1 MPVSRTDELRP
12 EVQAQVDAYLAT
24 IRAGLCRVAAP
35 LADELTAETSSHLLD
50 VLSADSTLAGVELAI
65 ADLGPADEYAAAMCA
80 EISGGK
86 PQLREAAGALPDV
99 GGPGTGRVLGMP
111 YDVRMPTTERIRLR
125 WWNPTD
131 PRIWMPRAWGIGWD
145 LNFGALAVKLRL
157 IRPDDQDEPFAHVPE
172 AWIYLALAVPLL
184 ITAAMAG
191 AWALMAATLPE
202 LLPVHWGI
210 SGQAD
215 RYAEPPTALGF
226 LLVMALVPT
235 VWALV
240 SFVMHRSK
248 AARVLVTSFATLF
261 ASLAGAI
268 FLITVTWPA
277 AEGLG
282 WLLPVA
288 ILSALL
294 VPFGMLVV
302 LARIDR
308 REAWER
314 DLARGRR
321 DGSSYLSEQ
330 GRD

>member
-1 MPVSRTDELRP
+1 MPVSAIEQLRP
-12 EVQAQVDAYLAT
+12 EVQTLVEAHIAA

-35 LADELTAETSSHLLD
+35 LADDLTAEASAHLLD
-50 VLSADSTLAGVELAI
+50 ALSADSTVADAESAI
-65 ADLGPADEYAAAMCA
+65 AELGPADEYAAAMCA

-86 PQLREAAGALPDV
+86 QRLRLAAGALPDV
-99 GGPGTGRVLGMP
+99 GGPGTGTVLGMP
-111 YDVRMPTTERIRLR
+111 YDVRVPTTERIRLR

-145 LNFGALAVKLRL
+145 LNYGALAVKLGL
-157 IRPDDQDEPFAHVPE
+157 IRPDDQDEPFSHVPE
-172 AWIYLALAVPLL
+172 AWISLALAVPVLS
-184 ITAAMAG
+184 TAAMAG
-191 AWALMAATLPE
+191 AWALMAADLPE
-202 LLPVHWGI
+202 QVPVHWGM

-215 RYAEPPTALGF
+215 RYADPMTALGS
-226 LLVMALVPT
+226 LLFMALVPT

-268 FLITVTWPA
+268 FIITVTWPA

-282 WLLPVA
+282 WLLPIA
-288 ILSALL
+288 ILSGVL
-294 VPFGMLVV
+294 VPFVMLVV

-308 REAWER
+308 REAWDR
-314 DLARGRR
+314 DLARSRR
-321 DGSSYLSEQ
+321 DSASHTSS
-330 GRD
+330 